1 MPETKQTAS
10 QVHDKLVVYR
20 AALLVFALEAF
31 LAAGISIA
39 GGASMGNA
47 FLFGRSLSRWL
58 IFAALAL
65 AGLIFALLVVFSW
78 RRPSILQVLDSLLA
92 LPAVRILAVM
102 LVLLPAVALLIL
114 QPSSAALNR
123 LLPAVLYLLLLC
135 LQVILL
141 GEWQRSRTSVTTQ
154 TVIHPALTLLT
165 LALLYGAA
173 LLPSGMPARYDGLPW
188 ETPLEFLTLALFLPL
203 AGLLNWRAFARRG
216 LLIGSAVL
224 LALRLVLALAAP
236 SAGLSVNLFTSPQN
250 MGAGQVTRTY
260 ASPYSGGA
268 SFILHQPLYHFRQFP
283 LEWINQK
290 SYDLNAVWLGM
301 QVSGAGRL
309 EDGERLVMLVSGE
322 SEGIFELTDLSS
334 GQVLPVPV
342 IDNLESITPDLLAS
356 APDFRQFTLSGE
368 IVFKGEGETH
378 FEPLLV
384 NNSLQVR
391 DALSSGQL
399 LNDANALQ
407 SLLPPAFAQPL
418 AALADLLLLALT
430 VAALLAAFGGLYQA
444 GHASAFDLALAAAGL
459 LAFAL
464 LLSQPA
470 AQVKALLP
478 AVCGLFAL
486 GKLLQIWLFQW
497 DVPKGSAHLVVS
509 LAPIFLLTFAL
520 LELDSLR
527 SFELFPIGQDN
538 LTYQV
543 LARRIFVEGD
553 LLAPSLNPHAYKFL
567 FPYLVGTLHT
577 LFGQSSS
584 ALFFLN
590 TWCALLTALLI
601 SKTLSKYRLPAPSAL
616 LVPAVFIAF
625 LLSKPFFTYYF
636 EFGLIEPIA
645 VLVLTACV
653 IASIEGKQTTTLAA
667 GLFTLLFRLDYAGA
681 VLPAVLLSG
690 LPLVG
695 SWKTIL
701 NTLVRTVKNRWA
713 VMVAQAAVLLLP
725 SAVLLLYY
733 RSASSAY
740 VLNASDTRY
749 SSLLGRLSGL
759 LNILIGGTPA
769 EVSVRIAQHRAAGL
783 LLPAILVAAL
793 LVSLLLIL
801 RRKGMLARLD
811 MRWALVYLGLL
822 AVYFFVSPTGYAP
835 RFSTPFLPLALVLN
849 SLALYALLHTGT
861 RRRQ

>member
-1 MPETKQTAS
+1 M
-10 QVHDKLVVYR
+10 
-20 AALLVFALEAF
+20 
-31 LAAGISIA
+31 
-39 GGASMGNA
+39 
-47 FLFGRSLSRWL
+47 
-58 IFAALAL
+58 
-65 AGLIFALLVVFSW
+65 
-78 RRPSILQVLDSLLA
+78 
-92 LPAVRILAVM
+92 
-102 LVLLPAVALLIL
+102 
-114 QPSSAALNR
+114 
-123 LLPAVLYLLLLC
+123 
-135 LQVILL
+135 
-141 GEWQRSRTSVTTQ
+141 
-154 TVIHPALTLLT
+154 
-165 LALLYGAA
+165 
-173 LLPSGMPARYDGLPW
+173 
-188 ETPLEFLTLALFLPL
+188 FLPL
-203 AGLLNWRAFARRG
+203 ASLLNWRAFARRG
-216 LLIGSAVL
+216 LLIGAAVL
-224 LALRLVLALAAP
+224 FALRLLLALAAP
-236 SAGLSVNLFTSPQN
+236 SAGLSINLFTSPQN
-250 MGAGQVTRTY
+250 MDAGQATRNY

-268 SFILHQPLYHFRQFP
+268 SFILRQPLYHFRQFP

-290 SYDLNAVWLGM
+290 SVDLNTVWLGM

-309 EDGERLVMLVSGE
+309 EDGERLVMLVSGA
-322 SEGIFELTDLSS
+322 SEAIFELTDLSS
-334 GQVLPVPV
+334 GQVLPVPM
-342 IDNLESITPDLLAS
+342 ISSLAELTPDLLAS
-356 APDFRQFTLSGE
+356 AADSRQFTMAGE
-368 IVFKGEGETH
+368 LVYSGEGETR

-384 NNSLQVR
+384 DSTLKVS
-391 DALSSGQL
+391 DALSSGRL

-430 VAALLAAFGGLYQA
+430 VVALLAAFGGLY
-444 GHASAFDLALAAAGL
+444 ASGKAAAFDLALAAAGL

-464 LLSQPA
+464 LLPQTV

-478 AVCGLFAL
+478 AVCGLFGL
-486 GKLLQIWLFQW
+486 GKLLQIWLFQR
-497 DVPKGSAHLVVS
+497 DVPKGCTHLVVS

-543 LARRIFVEGD
+543 LARRIFVDGD

-567 FPYLVGTLHT
+567 FPYLVGALHT

-590 TWCALLTALLI
+590 AWCALLTALLI
-601 SKTLSKYRLPAPSAL
+601 SKTLLRYRLPTMAAL
-616 LVPAVFIAF
+616 FVPAVFIAF

-645 VLVLTACV
+645 VLLLTACV
-653 IASIEGKQTTTLAA
+653 TASIEGKQTTVLAA

-701 NTLVRTVKNRWA
+701 NMLVRTVKNRWA

-725 SAVLLLYY
+725 SAALLLYY

-749 SSLLGRLSGL
+749 SSLVGRLSGL

-769 EVSVRIAQHRAAGL
+769 EVSARIAQHTAVGL
-783 LLPAILVAAL
+783 LLPAILVAGL

-801 RRKGMLARLD
+801 YRKGMLARLD

-849 SLALYALLHTGT
+849 SLALYAHLHTGT